1 MLSHCKKNLGR
12 LKMSLNSKIET
23 KELQFS
29 SNSKN
34 KGCLKAI
41 KMIPRTRIRITHAE
55 TKICSSVREIFSRL
69 LQILQILSTTITL
82 TTSLLPTLRKLYWNE
97 TLHRKHSSCWSSPK
111 VQKLQHLSRVSSKI
125 ESRRPTKSNP
135 RGQTSTALN
144 FRFIQVVWGAR
155 GQRTRPSNIAKTHF

>member
-1 MLSHCKKNLGR
+1 MLSHCRKNLGR
-12 LKMSLNSKIET
+12 LKMSLNSQIET

-34 KGCLKAI
+34 KGCLRAI

-82 TTSLLPTLRKLYWNE
+82 TTSLLPTLRKL
-97 TLHRKHSSCWSSPK
+97 HRKHSSCWSSPK

-135 RGQTSTALN
+135 KEQTSTALN
-144 FRFIQVVWGAR
+144 FRFIQVAWGAR